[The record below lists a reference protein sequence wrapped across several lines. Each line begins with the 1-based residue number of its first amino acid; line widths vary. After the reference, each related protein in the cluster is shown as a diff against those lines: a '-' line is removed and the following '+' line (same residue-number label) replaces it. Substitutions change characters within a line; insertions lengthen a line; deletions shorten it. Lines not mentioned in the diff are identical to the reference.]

1 MSKEA
6 KRKNKDK
13 GITEE
18 QNETEGKTETGEG
31 KSDDATEPN
40 KICTRASNNKGCR
53 FTWRTKITYYISF
66 KCERSYSIIII
77 RWLLKKYWNMKYR
90 VHQVNNCPLLP
101 ISVYRSEII
110 IEKLAFNIKNTEI
123 DEHFTRLSLR
133 ELGVCGPN
141 NKITF
146 YLM

>member
-40 KICTRASNNKGCR
+40 KICTRASNNKGEGFYKFENMMLR
-53 FTWRTKITYYISF
+53 NVKLHTDVKKRKVKKQIGKRTKSR
-66 KCERSYSIIII
+66 RSQ
-77 RWLLKKYWNMKYR
+77 K
-90 VHQVNNCPLLP
+90 
-101 ISVYRSEII
+101 
-110 IEKLAFNIKNTEI
+110 
-123 DEHFTRLSLR
+123 
-133 ELGVCGPN
+133 
-141 NKITF
+141 
-146 YLM
+146 